1 MTMLP
6 PMQSFAPRRR
16 WWVSGLALI
25 GWMLFSMAAG
35 ASGAIWP
42 VSSWYFEIARPSWTP
57 PPWVFGPVWTLLY
70 LLIGASAWR
79 VWRRGGF
86 RRDGV
91 ALGLFLVQW
100 AFNFA
105 WTGLFFGLKMPG
117 VALVEIVVL
126 LALITATIV
135 RFGRHD
141 PFAAIMLVPYLLWVG
156 YATSLNAGFW
166 WLNR

>member
-6 PMQSFAPRRR
+6 PMQSFSPRRR

-42 VSSWYFEIARPSWTP
+42 VSPWYFEIARPSWTP

-70 LLIGASAWR
+70 LSIGASAWR

-91 ALGLFLVQW
+91 ALGLLLVQW
-100 AFNFA
+100 SFNFA
-105 WTGLFFGLKMPG
+105 WTGLFFGLKMPA
-117 VALVEIVVL
+117 VALVEIVAL
-126 LALITATIV
+126 LGLIAAMIV
-135 RFGRHD
+135 RFKRHD
-141 PFAAIMLVPYLLWVG
+141 AVAAAMLVPYLLWVG